1 MGLVPMTVEPREA
14 APLALITGA
23 SGGIGRA
30 TALVLAASGADVAL
44 VDLSLER
51 AESVAREC
59 EALGATTAAWGLD
72 QCDPDAAYGLPALV
86 QAAFGCAPTKILLNA
101 GIGSFAPFLDME
113 AEAWRRTIDVNLTGT
128 FYLAQAFAR
137 AIIADG
143 NHASIVLTASSGATT
158 VCDQLSAYC
167 ASKAAVLMLARHM
180 ATELGPARIRTN
192 AVLPGVIE
200 TDMTA
205 PMLERARWLNMVARE
220 TPAGRAGRPDE
231 VAKLVAFLLSDDA
244 AYINGEGIAIDGGS
258 TLHGYPRW
266 FAQDYST
273 NDVNDWKSR
282 FAEYPYAPA
291 IAERALSTHGGG
303 PRHG

>member
-1 MGLVPMTVEPREA
+1 MGLPPMA
-14 APLALITGA
+14 AKPGDVTSLALVTGA

-30 TALVLAASGADVAL
+30 TALALAASGADVAL

-59 EALGATTAAWGLD
+59 EALGATAAAWGLD
-72 QCDPDAAYGLPALV
+72 QCDPDAAYGLPVLV
-86 QAAFGCAPTKILLNA
+86 QATFGRVPSKVLLNA
-101 GIGSFAPFLDME
+101 GIGSFAPFLDMAPE
-113 AEAWRRTIDVNLTGT
+113 VWRRTIDVNLTGT

-137 AIIADG
+137 AMISG
-143 NHASIVLTASSGATT
+143 GHPGSIVFTASSGATT

-167 ASKAAVLMLARHM
+167 ASKAAVLMLARHT

-192 AVLPGVIE
+192 AVLPGVIA

-205 PMLERARWLNMVARE
+205 PMLERARWQNMVARE
-220 TPAGRAGRPDE
+220 TPVGRAGRPEE
-231 VAKLVAFLLSDDA
+231 VARLVAFLLSDDA

-273 NDVNDWKSR
+273 TDVNDWKTR
-282 FAEYPYAPA
+282 FAEYPYASTNG
-291 IAERALSTHGGG
+291 ERPPPPSHDGA
-303 PRHG
+303 RHG

>member
-1 MGLVPMTVEPREA
+1 MA
-14 APLALITGA
+14 AERGDAAALALITGA
-23 SGGIGRA
+23 GGGIGRA
-30 TALVLAASGADVAL
+30 TALTLAGSGVDVAL

-51 AESVAREC
+51 AESVGREC
-59 EALGATTAAWGLD
+59 EALGVTAAAWGLD

-86 QAAFGCAPTKILLNA
+86 QAELSRVPTKILLNA
-101 GIGSFAPFLDME
+101 GIGTFAPFLDMPPE
-113 AEAWRRTIDVNLTGT
+113 LWRRTIDVNLTGT

-137 AIIADG
+137 AMIAG
-143 NHASIVLTASSGATT
+143 GQPGSIVVTASSGAST

-192 AVLPGVIE
+192 AVLPGVIATE
-200 TDMTA
+200 MTA
-205 PMLERARWLNMVARE
+205 PMLERVRWQNMIARE
-220 TPAGRAGRPDE
+220 TPAGRPGRPEE
-231 VAKLVAFLLSDDA
+231 VARLVAFLLSDDA

-282 FAEYPYAPA
+282 FTQYPYAPLA
-291 IAERALSTHGGG
+291 TEPQLPTHDGVL
-303 PRHG
+303 HG

>member
-1 MGLVPMTVEPREA
+1 MAAEPGDA
-14 APLALITGA
+14 ASLALITGA
-23 SGGIGRA
+23 GGGIGRA
-30 TALVLAASGADVAL
+30 TALALAGSGVDVAL
-44 VDLSLER
+44 VDLSPER

-59 EALGATTAAWGLD
+59 GAFGVTAAAWGLD

-86 QAAFGCAPTKILLNA
+86 QAAFGSVPTKVLLNA
-101 GIGSFAPFLDME
+101 GIGTFAPFLDMAPE
-113 AEAWRRTIDVNLTGT
+113 LWRRTIDVNLTGT
-128 FYLAQAFAR
+128 FYLAQAFAK
-137 AIIADG
+137 AMIAG
-143 NHASIVLTASSGATT
+143 GHRGSIVLTASSGATT

-192 AVLPGVIE
+192 AVLPGVIA

-205 PMLERARWLNMVARE
+205 PMLERTRWQNMIARE
-220 TPAGRAGRPDE
+220 TPVGRAGRPEE
-231 VAKLVAFLLSDDA
+231 VARLVAFLLSEDA
-244 AYINGEGIAIDGGS
+244 GYINGEGIAIDGGS

-273 NDVNDWKSR
+273 DDVNDWKSR

-291 IAERALSTHGGG
+291 TAEHQLSSHGGAD
-303 PRHG
+303 HG

>member
-1 MGLVPMTVEPREA
+1 MRLVPMATEPGNA
-14 APLALITGA
+14 VSLALITGA
-23 SGGIGRA
+23 GGGIGRA
-30 TALVLAASGADVAL
+30 TALTLAASGVDVAL

-51 AESVAREC
+51 AGSVAREC
-59 EALGATTAAWGLD
+59 EALGVTAAAWGLD

-86 QAAFGCAPTKILLNA
+86 QAALGRVPTKILLNA
-101 GIGSFAPFLDME
+101 GVGTFAPFLDMPPE
-113 AEAWRRTIDVNLTGT
+113 LWRRTIDVNLTGT

-137 AIIADG
+137 AMIAG
-143 NHASIVLTASSGATT
+143 RQPGSIVLTASSGAST

-192 AVLPGVIE
+192 AVLPGVIATE
-200 TDMTA
+200 MTA
-205 PMLERARWLNMVARE
+205 PMLERSRWQNMIARE
-220 TPAGRAGRPDE
+220 TPVGRAGRPDE
-231 VAKLVAFLLSDDA
+231 VARLVAFLLSDDA

-273 NDVNDWKSR
+273 TDVNDWKSR
-282 FAEYPYAPA
+282 FAEYPYAPGA
-291 IAERALSTHGGG
+291 AEPQLSTRGGV
-303 PRHG
+303 RHG

>member
-1 MGLVPMTVEPREA
+1 MA
-14 APLALITGA
+14 AERGDAASLALITGA
-23 SGGIGRA
+23 GGGIGRA
-30 TALVLAASGADVAL
+30 TALTLAGSGVDVAL

-51 AESVAREC
+51 AKSVGREC
-59 EALGATTAAWGLD
+59 EALGVTAAAWGLD

-86 QAAFGCAPTKILLNA
+86 QAELSRVPTKILLNA
-101 GIGSFAPFLDME
+101 GIGTFAPFLDMPPE
-113 AEAWRRTIDVNLTGT
+113 LWRRTIDVNLTGT

-137 AIIADG
+137 AMIAG
-143 NHASIVLTASSGATT
+143 RQPGSIVLTASSGAST

-192 AVLPGVIE
+192 AVLPGVIATE
-200 TDMTA
+200 MTA
-205 PMLERARWLNMVARE
+205 PMLERVRWQNMIARE
-220 TPAGRAGRPDE
+220 TPAGRAGRPEE
-231 VAKLVAFLLSDDA
+231 VARLVAFLLSDDA

-282 FAEYPYAPA
+282 FTQYPYAPVA
-291 IAERALSTHGGG
+291 TEPQLSTHGGVL
-303 PRHG
+303 HG